1 MVSRMAGLDE
11 HQYAVVR
18 ALLPIMLGLDENEPG
33 ESARVD
39 QACDRL
45 SDFFASLDR
54 PDVYGS
60 RARALETLLTALHWV
75 ILVEF
80 ETKASELTFI
90 QRQTFVGEL
99 FEPDATWVGKYLIPF
114 LDKALGK
121 EAPTQLDVARSLRE
135 MCALAYYTG
144 QGSNAFTGYTNVW
157 NRDEVKKAAPD
168 LQPAPDAIDVDA
180 ILAKHRERI
189 DVPTDQLFAHD
200 GRPKVAVIGSGA
212 GGAVMAAVLA
222 STGKYDVAVFEAGPR
237 FSPAQYPLETM
248 SAMSMIC
255 EDGVQT
261 LTKNLDV
268 QLLRGRVVGG
278 STVLTSGMT
287 IRTRPKTLAHWQ
299 TLGIPQQAMN
309 DGLDWVQKRLQIEK
323 IQADLTCDPG
333 NRWKA
338 GGVALNENVMFDVP
352 ESYVVT
358 RKGLYGKNG
367 EPAPTP
373 ERRGD
378 RCLGCG
384 LCNYGCHFGHK
395 LSCDLTFIPDA
406 EQGKAKIHPNLGVKS
421 LTASLD
427 DQGKARITGLILY
440 RDPYG
445 QPIPVDYVVLA
456 GGAVGSAA
464 LLLRSMDKEASLA
477 WLPCRDEVGQK
488 LGFNYGATV
497 IAQWKD
503 LPPKPGDAGLQIS
516 FVASKPEDETF
527 VLESAY
533 VAPSLMSTLVPGI
546 GADHRAW
553 MKSYRRLA
561 MCVNTIGSPQ
571 TGSIDADGNVH
582 YALSDAEM
590 QVVRETMSLITRM
603 FLRAG
608 AERVGFSGVRG
619 SAQDP
624 AIFQPGDETY
634 PEKLLDRIVK
644 AVPDA
649 ERVMLASAHPQG
661 GLRFGKTDQDG
672 VVGDDFRV
680 HGVGNLFVAD
690 ASVFPSTI
698 VVNPQWTVMALSK
711 VASGRV
717 MARIDAERAGATKS

>member
-1 MVSRMAGLDE
+1 MAGLDE
-11 HQYAVVR
+11 HQYGVVR
-18 ALLPIMLGLDENEPG
+18 ALLPIMLGLDEGQPG
-33 ESARVD
+33 ESARVN

-54 PDVYGS
+54 PDVYGT
-60 RARALETLLTALHWV
+60 RARALETLLTALHYV
-75 ILVEF
+75 MRVEF
-80 ETKASELTFI
+80 FPHAPSDLTFA
-90 QRQTFVGEL
+90 QREKFVAEL
-99 FEPDATWVGKYLIPF
+99 FEPTTTWVGKYLIPL

-157 NRDEVKKAAPD
+157 NRDEIQRAAPD
-168 LQPAPDAIDVDA
+168 VQPAPDSIDVKA

-189 DVPTDQLFAHD
+189 DVERDALFAND

-237 FSPAQYPLETM
+237 FSPKQYPLETM
-248 SAMSMIC
+248 TAMSMLC

-299 TLGIPQQAMN
+299 TLGIPQTAMN
-309 DGLDWVQKRLQIEK
+309 GALDWVQKRLQIEP
-323 IQADLTCDPG
+323 IQSDLTCDPG
-333 NRWKA
+333 NLWKA
-338 GGVALNENVMFDVP
+338 GGEALRENVMFDVP

-406 EQGKAKIHPNLGVKS
+406 EKGKAKIHPNLGVKS
-421 LTASLD
+421 LTAKLD
-427 DQGKARITGLILY
+427 AQGVARIDGLVLY

-445 QPIPVDYVVLA
+445 APIPVDYVVLA
-456 GGAVGSAA
+456 GGAVGSSA
-464 LLLRSMDKEASLA
+464 LLLRSMEKEPSLA
-477 WLPCRDEVGQK
+477 WLPCRDEVGQN

-497 IAQWKD
+497 IARWKQT
-503 LPPKPGDAGLQIS
+503 PKKPGDSGLQIS
-516 FVASKPEDETF
+516 FVASKPEDESF

-546 GADHRAW
+546 GADHRRW
-553 MKSYRRLA
+553 MQHYRDLA

-571 TGSIDADGNVH
+571 TGSIDGNGNVR
-582 YALSDAEM
+582 YELSDDEM
-590 QVVRETMSLITRM
+590 KEVRETMSLITRM
-603 FLRAG
+603 FLKAG
-608 AERVGFSGVRG
+608 AAEVGFSGVRG
-619 SAQDP
+619 SAKDP
-624 AIFQPGDETY
+624 AVFEPGEEAF
-634 PEKLLDRIVK
+634 PEKLLAKIER

-661 GLRFGKTDQDG
+661 GLRFGRTEKDG
-672 VVGDDFRV
+672 VVGEDFRV

-711 VASGRV
+711 VASAKV
-717 MARIDAERAGATKS
+717 MEHIDRERA